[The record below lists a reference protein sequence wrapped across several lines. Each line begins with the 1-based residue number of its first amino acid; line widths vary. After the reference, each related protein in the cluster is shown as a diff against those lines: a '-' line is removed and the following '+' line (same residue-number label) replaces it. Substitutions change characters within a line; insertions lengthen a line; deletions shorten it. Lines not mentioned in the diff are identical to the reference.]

1 MIYRIQP
8 PQNIDCTVDLPPSKS
23 LLNRLL
29 IIRAISGAAC
39 DPDFGMGSD
48 DVEAMVA
55 ALTTGSP
62 IINVGAAGTTM
73 RFLTA
78 FFAQKEGVITLT
90 GSPRMK
96 KRPIGPLVN
105 ALRQL
110 GAEIDYAEKDGFPPL
125 RITGKQLQGGRIS
138 LDSSISSQY
147 VSAMM
152 MIAPSMLKGLEI
164 SLEGETVSRPYIEMT
179 AGLMRQAGAKVEID
193 GNTIS
198 IARQK
203 YKTLP
208 LRVESD
214 WSAASYWYETVALA
228 QTDVRIILKG
238 LQRDSLQG
246 DSRVAEIFGLLG
258 VETRY
263 LTNVVALGRNPAATL
278 PDRLDLDFT
287 DTPDI
292 AQTLAVTACELGLP
306 FKFSGLQ
313 SLKIKETDRLSAL
326 QTELLKLGF
335 VVEIEKDSVLLWNG
349 EKCQPENNVS
359 IATYDDHRMAMA
371 FAPACMRRGQIAIA
385 DPKVVTKSY
394 PGFWNDLKVAGFE
407 IHKNET

>member
-125 RITGKQLQGGRIS
+125 RITGKQLQGGRIG

-179 AGLMRQAGAKVEID
+179 AGLMRQAGARVKIYDNTVVIAPQRYRTAPTRVEI
-193 GNTIS
+193 
-198 IARQK
+198 
-203 YKTLP
+203 
-208 LRVESD
+208 D
-214 WSAASYWYETVALA
+214 WSAASYWYEIAALS
-228 QTDVRIILKG
+228 QGEVRMLLKG
-238 LQRDSLQG
+238 LQRNSLQG
-246 DSRVAEIFGLLG
+246 DARVTDIFNSLG
-258 VETRY
+258 VETRFTASGVF
-263 LTNVVALGRNPAATL
+263 LSRNPATKL
-278 PDRLDLDFT
+278 PTRLDINFT
-287 DTPDI
+287 GTPDI
-292 AQTLAVTACELGLP
+292 AQTLAVTACALGIH
-306 FKFSGLQ
+306 FRFSGLQ
-313 SLKIKETDRLSAL
+313 SLKIKETDRMAAL
-326 QTELLKLGF
+326 RTELRKLGF
-335 VVEIEKDSVLLWNG
+335 IVETENDNILVWNG
-349 EKCQPENNVS
+349 KKCQFDPDAV

-371 FAPACMRRGQIAIA
+371 FAPAGLCLGQIAIA

-394 PGFWNDLKVAGFE
+394 PGFWDDLKNAGFE
-407 IHKNET
+407 ITKNEN